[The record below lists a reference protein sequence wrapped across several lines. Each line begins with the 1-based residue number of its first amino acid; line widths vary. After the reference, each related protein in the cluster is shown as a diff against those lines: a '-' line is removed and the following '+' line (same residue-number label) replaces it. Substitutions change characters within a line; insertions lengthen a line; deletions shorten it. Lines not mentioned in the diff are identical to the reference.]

1 MNGKGYDE
9 LCFTFWYAAF
19 GASDSTQLHVIKADP
34 NSSTGQMVS
43 TLAIYQNRWQA
54 PQKFNRTDGKHS
66 SSSSE
71 QMTSTTGIQQDRW

>member
-34 NSSTGQMVS
+34 SSSTGQAVNTPAVLTGQMVS
-43 TLAIYQNRWQA
+43 TAAVLTGQ
-54 PQKFNRTDGKHS
+54 TVC
-66 SSSSE
+66 
-71 QMTSTTGIQQDRW
+71 TTAV